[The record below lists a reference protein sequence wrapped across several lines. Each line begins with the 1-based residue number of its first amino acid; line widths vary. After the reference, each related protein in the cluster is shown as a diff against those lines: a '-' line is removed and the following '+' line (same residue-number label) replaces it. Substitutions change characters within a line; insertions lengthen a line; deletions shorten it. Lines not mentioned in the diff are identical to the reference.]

1 MLDSGEIENFEIC
14 EWISRRGAKE
24 IKSFAALD
32 ACCASQ
38 CPLWLY
44 CYGQFAPRGRILG
57 IGGIFFKAANQQE
70 MREWYGK
77 HLVGVMM
84 PWGEKD
90 NPEKEQAFLWNQFR
104 LVLPYSS
111 TDAERFCV

>member
-1 MLDSGEIENFEIC
+1 
-14 EWISRRGAKE
+14 
-24 IKSFAALD
+24 
-32 ACCASQ
+32 
-38 CPLWLY
+38 
-44 CYGQFAPRGRILG
+44 
-57 IGGIFFKAANQQE
+57 